1 MGFKKKIRFIHKW
14 LGLTS
19 GLIVFIVSITG
30 CIYCFHDEIKDMTRE
45 WRTVEAEA
53 KPYIAPSVLQ
63 KKAKE
68 LYPDVIQSM
77 VIYGGEARP
86 AFVYGVKGEDG
97 YFIYFNPYSGKF
109 MHAENLEEDFFHIV
123 EHIHLYLLLP
133 PEIGKH
139 IVGVATIIFIFL
151 LITGIIQW
159 WPKKKKQ
166 LKDRLQVKWSAK
178 WRRVNYDWHN
188 VSGFYI
194 SIVALVIAATGLTFT
209 YEWMGDAMYYGGN
222 LGRNYPEERAE
233 PVIDTTLTQKDA
245 QNVMDKA
252 FAQTL
257 KLAPTRGMYFVWD
270 QGPKNA
276 IIAGSY
282 PNALEYHH
290 QSNLQFHPVTG
301 ELVKELMYDD
311 KSAGM
316 KLQEMNYGL
325 HTGQYF
331 GLTGKIIVFIASL
344 IAAALPVTGIVIW
357 WGRRNKKPKHVKI
370 KKAVN

>member
-45 WRTVEAEA
+45 WRTVPVEA

-63 KKAKE
+63 KKAGE
-68 LYPDVIQSM
+68 LYPDVVQSM

-97 YFIYFNPYSGKF
+97 YFIYFNPYSGEF

-159 WPKKKKQ
+159 WPKKRKH

-188 VSGFYI
+188 ISGFYI
-194 SIVALVIAATGLTFT
+194 ALVALVIAATGLTFT

-222 LGRNYPEERAE
+222 LGRDLPEERAE
-233 PVIDTTLTQKDA
+233 PVIDTTLAQKDPHA
-245 QNVMDKA
+245 VMDKA

-257 KLAPTRGMYFVWD
+257 KLAPTKGMYFIWD
-270 QGPKNA
+270 RGPKA
-276 IIAGSY
+276 TMLAGSY

-290 QSNLQFHPVTG
+290 QSNLYFHPATG
-301 ELVKELMYDD
+301 ALVNQQMYGD
-311 KSAGM
+311 KSPGM
-316 KLQEMNYGL
+316 KLKEMNYGL

-331 GLTGKIIVFIASL
+331 GLTGKIIAFIASL
-344 IAAALPVTGIVIW
+344 VAAALPVTGFIIW
-357 WGRRNKKPKHVKI
+357 WGRRNKKGGNPKL

>member
-1 MGFKKKIRFIHKW
+1 M
-14 LGLTS
+14 
-19 GLIVFIVSITG
+19 
-30 CIYCFHDEIKDMTRE
+30 
-45 WRTVEAEA
+45 
-53 KPYIAPSVLQ
+53 
-63 KKAKE
+63 
-68 LYPDVIQSM
+68 
-77 VIYGGEARP
+77 
-86 AFVYGVKGEDG
+86 
-97 YFIYFNPYSGKF
+97 
-109 MHAENLEEDFFHIV
+109 

-133 PEIGKH
+133 PEIDKH

-282 PNALEYHH
+282 PNDLEYHH

-331 GLTGKIIVFIASL
+331 GLAGKIIAFMASL

-357 WGRRNKKPKHVKI
+357 WGRRNKKPKQVKI

>member
-30 CIYCFHDEIKDMTRE
+30 CIYCFHDEIKDLTRE
-45 WRTVEAEA
+45 WRTVPVEA

-63 KKAKE
+63 KKASE
-68 LYPDVIQSM
+68 MFPDIVQSM
-77 VIYGGEARP
+77 VIYAGDARP
-86 AFVYGVKGEDG
+86 AFVYGSVGEDG
-97 YFIYFNPYSGKF
+97 YLIYFNPYSGEF
-109 MHAENLEEDFFHIV
+109 MHKENLEQEFFHIV

-159 WPKKKKQ
+159 WPKKRKQ
-166 LKDRLQVKWSAK
+166 IKDRLQVKWSAK

-194 SIVALVIAATGLTFT
+194 SLVALVIAATGLTFT

-222 LGRNYPEERAE
+222 LGRDFPEERAE
-233 PVIDTTLTQKDA
+233 PVIDTTLTGKDPHA
-245 QNVMDKA
+245 VIDHA
-252 FAQTL
+252 FSQTL
-257 KLAPTRGMYFVWD
+257 KLAPKQGMYFLWD
-270 QGPKNA
+270 RGPTVP
-276 IIAGSY
+276 IIAGAY
-282 PNALEYHH
+282 PDALEYDH
-290 QSNLQFHPVTG
+290 QSNLYFHPATG
-301 ELVKELMYDD
+301 ALVKQQMYDD

-316 KLQEMNYGL
+316 KLKEMNYGL

-331 GLTGKIIVFIASL
+331 GLTGKIIAFTASL
-344 IAAALPVTGIVIW
+344 IAAALPVTGFIIW
-357 WGRRNKKPKHVKI
+357 WGRRNKKSKT
-370 KKAVN
+370 KKAVT